1 MTFYAFGL
9 NYESA
14 AVETVEAVALS
25 AEAQEQLYRTLEL
38 SGRAEV
44 VLLSTCNR
52 TEAYLYGTDADVDRI
67 QAALSA
73 RAGQPWPEAASF
85 RKTNEAA
92 IRHVLQV
99 ACSIRS
105 MVTGDGQIFAQLKDA
120 YQRAVDEGGVHSV
133 MHRLM
138 HAAFRAAKRV
148 ANETDLATGA
158 ASVSTAA
165 IAMARDFW
173 AERGAAD
180 LAGCRVLLVGA
191 GKMGRLALGALDREA
206 PAAVQVT
213 NRSPAR
219 AEEVAAA
226 HGAEPVAWADRHA
239 AVQAA
244 DVVLVATGAPEP
256 VLRAEALPHEAR
268 PEEAR
273 PEDATPEDATPEDAT
288 PEDTT
293 PHEATPAGRETLLVD
308 ISMPR
313 NVDPALDE
321 RDGCTVRDLDDL
333 QAWTEQVEATR
344 DTQVPRAKAIC
355 EEQLQEFVTW
365 VFHQEAMQPAIQ
377 AIRDTFDAIR
387 EQEVER
393 HAHRTDMD
401 RAEVDRLTRS
411 IMQKLLAVPIVKL
424 KNVDPESI
432 DFVQG
437 IQLLHALF
445 TRPACEDAAARP
457 LAERPDAYTPSL
469 DDTPSG
475 CPFDPEEAEDA
486 DSEELI
492 QHALRLTEGMS
503 SS

>member
-1 MTFYAFGL
+1 
-9 NYESA
+9 
-14 AVETVEAVALS
+14 
-25 AEAQEQLYRTLEL
+25 
-38 SGRAEV
+38 
-44 VLLSTCNR
+44 
-52 TEAYLYGTDADVDRI
+52 
-67 QAALSA
+67 
-73 RAGQPWPEAASF
+73 
-85 RKTNEAA
+85 
-92 IRHVLQV
+92 
-99 ACSIRS
+99 
-105 MVTGDGQIFAQLKDA
+105 
-120 YQRAVDEGGVHSV
+120 
-133 MHRLM
+133 
-138 HAAFRAAKRV
+138 
-148 ANETDLATGA
+148 
-158 ASVSTAA
+158 
-165 IAMARDFW
+165 
-173 AERGAAD
+173 
-180 LAGCRVLLVGA
+180 
-191 GKMGRLALGALDREA
+191 
-206 PAAVQVT
+206 
-213 NRSPAR
+213 
-219 AEEVAAA
+219 
-226 HGAEPVAWADRHA
+226 
-239 AVQAA
+239 
-244 DVVLVATGAPEP
+244 
-256 VLRAEALPHEAR
+256 
-268 PEEAR
+268 
-273 PEDATPEDATPEDAT
+273 
-288 PEDTT
+288 
-293 PHEATPAGRETLLVD
+293 
-308 ISMPR
+308 
-313 NVDPALDE
+313 
-321 RDGCTVRDLDDL
+321 VRDLDDL